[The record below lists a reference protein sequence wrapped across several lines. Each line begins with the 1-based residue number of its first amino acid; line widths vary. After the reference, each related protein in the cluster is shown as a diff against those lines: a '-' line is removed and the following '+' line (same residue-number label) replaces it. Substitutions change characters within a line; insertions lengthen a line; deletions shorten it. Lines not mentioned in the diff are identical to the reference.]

1 MSALMSSVVCAAG
14 EEGNVVF
21 DVPATD
27 ASTAINEISKQ
38 SNTPVIFSF
47 DKVKNIQT
55 NQLNGQHSIQEALEI
70 ILLGTGL
77 KAKITA
83 REVITIS
90 LNERQINPSEDTMN
104 LPKPK
109 NILLSTAALATVAL
123 TPNAAIAQQS
133 PTENIDQSYEAN
145 TVEDQIIV
153 TGTRAPGRIATDSP
167 VAVDVISANS
177 LTSNGFT
184 ELGQSLQ
191 TTAPSFNFSRT
202 QVSDGSDLFRP
213 ATLRGLQ
220 PDQTLVL
227 INGKR
232 RHNQSI
238 ISLARTVGAGAA
250 GTDLN
255 SIPLTAL
262 KSVQVLRDGAAA
274 QYGSDAIAGVI
285 NLQLKDTVGSSA
297 FVQWGE
303 TYKGDGDTLTLGA
316 NTGIALGN
324 EGGTFNL
331 TGEYRKGDSTNRS
344 DPGRTQP
351 NGEPAEWQ
359 IGDAD
364 SEFYSVFANV
374 NMPVGEKGEVYAFGG
389 VSNREALGAGF
400 YRDGGSA
407 AQNVLQIYPNGFLP
421 RIDNSAEDISVAAG
435 YRHELNNGWITDV
448 SAVYGQNQY
457 RFSSE
462 NTLNASI
469 AADFLSQNP
478 TATDAEIASNAGP
491 TSGFSRGVNF
501 DQLTF
506 NGDISGSFKRSDSAE
521 VYVSAG
527 LEYRVENYETIAG
540 DLASYSCG
548 IDDTGGT
555 FGSVQDATV
564 TPQCGFQAFPGTRPS
579 SVVDVDRNSYA
590 AYVDMETDLTE
601 NWLVTGALRYEDFSD
616 SGDKLIGKVSTR
628 LDVSDALSLR
638 GSLSTGFRAPS
649 LQQSAFSSNQI
660 NIGADGSLVESFTA
674 AAGTA
679 FPASLGV
686 EQLNLETSTNFGAG
700 FVLTPLAG
708 LTVTV
713 DAYRVDIDDRLVLGG
728 QLNAATL
735 TDAGQTAAVQALAD
749 SGATQANFFSNAADT
764 RTQGIDFV
772 ANYKT
777 RLSGGNL
784 NLTFAGNIN
793 DTDVLRINSVDGIP
807 DNITFNSLDVDF
819 LESGQPGE
827 RFTASANYDKG
838 ALSGL
843 IRLNYFGE
851 TALDFFGQNHIGI
864 PNTQAQSTVESAF
877 LADAE
882 IAYKFNDTIRVA
894 IGGNNIFDVTPDELG
909 DDEVLNRITGG
920 AARFPLRA
928 LPYGFNGGT
937 YYVRL
942 GVEF

>member
-1 MSALMSSVVCAAG
+1 MSTAVCAAG
-14 EEGNVVF
+14 EQEHF
-21 DVPATD
+21 DFNVPATD

-47 DKVKNIQT
+47 DKVKNIQA
-55 NQLNGQHSIQEALEI
+55 NRLNGQHSIQEALEI

-77 KAKITA
+77 KAELTT

-90 LNERQINPSEDTMN
+90 LNAQQLNPSEDPMN
-104 LPKPK
+104 LPKSK
-109 NILLSTAALATVAL
+109 NVLLNTVALAAVAL
-123 TPNAAIAQQS
+123 TPNVAMAQQS
-133 PTENIDQSYEAN
+133 PATNTNQSYDAN
-145 TVEDQIIV
+145 PVEDNIIV

-167 VAVDVISANS
+167 VAVDVISADS

-255 SIPLTAL
+255 SIPLSAL

-285 NLQLKDTVGSSA
+285 NLQLKDTPGSSA
-297 FVQWGE
+297 FFQLGE
-303 TYKGDGDTLTLGA
+303 TYEGDGDTLTIGA
-316 NTGIALGN
+316 NTGFALGD

-331 TGEYRKGDSTNRS
+331 TGEYRNSDSTNRS

-351 NGEPAEWQ
+351 NGEPAQWQ

-364 SEFYSVFANV
+364 TEFYSIFANV
-374 NMPVGEKGEVYAFGG
+374 NLPIGDRSEVYAFGG
-389 VSNREALGAGF
+389 VSKREALGAGF

-407 AQNVLQIYPNGFLP
+407 AQNIPQVYPNGFLP

-435 YRHELNNGWITDV
+435 YRHELDNGWETDLSV
-448 SAVYGQNQY
+448 VYGQNQY
-457 RFSSE
+457 EFSSA
-462 NTLNASI
+462 NTINASI

-478 TATDAEIASNAGP
+478 AATDGEIAANAGP

-501 DQLTF
+501 DQLTV
-506 NGDISGSFKRSDSAE
+506 NGDISGSFQRSGSAE

-527 LEYRVENYETIAG
+527 LEYRLENYETVAG
-540 DLASYSCG
+540 ERASYSCG
-548 IDDTGGT
+548 INDTGGS
-555 FGSVQDATV
+555 FGSVIDPNV

-579 SVVDVDRNSYA
+579 AVVSVNRDSYA
-590 AYVDMETDLTE
+590 AYLDLETDLSD
-601 NWLVTGALRYEDFSD
+601 NWLVTGAIRYEDFND

-628 LDVSDALSLR
+628 YDLTDTLSLR

-686 EQLNLETSTNFGAG
+686 DQLDLETSTNFGAG
-700 FVLTPLAG
+700 FVFTPVSG

-713 DAYRVDIDDRLVLGG
+713 DAYRVNIDDRLVLGG
-728 QLNAATL
+728 QLDAATL
-735 TDAGQTAAVQALAD
+735 TAAGQPAAVQALAA

-777 RLSGGNL
+777 ELSGGNL

-793 DTDVLRINSVDGIP
+793 DTEVLRINSVDGIP

-819 LESGQPGE
+819 LESSQPGE
-827 RFTASANYDKG
+827 RFTASASYDKG
-838 ALSGL
+838 PWSGL
-843 IRLNYFGE
+843 VRSNYFGE

-877 LADAE
+877 LTDAE
-882 IAYKFNDTIRVA
+882 IAYKFSDTVRLAV
-894 IGGNNIFDVTPDELG
+894 GGNNIFDVTPDELG
-909 DDEVLNRITGG
+909 DDEVLDRITGG

-928 LPYGFNGGT
+928 LPYGFNGGS
-937 YYVRL
+937 YYVRV
-942 GVEF
+942 GIDF